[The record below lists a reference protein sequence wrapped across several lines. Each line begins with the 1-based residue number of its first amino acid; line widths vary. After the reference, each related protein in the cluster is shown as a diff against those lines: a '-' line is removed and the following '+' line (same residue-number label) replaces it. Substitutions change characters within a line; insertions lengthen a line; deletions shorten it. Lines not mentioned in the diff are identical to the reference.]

1 MAFQKAV
8 AKMLTEEQLGALPEK
23 AQKKMKMLAKKKG
36 GKKKMKEEG

>member
-1 MAFQKAV
+1 MAFQKTV